1 MEILKLNPVFKDYI
15 WGGTRLRD
23 EFHLK
28 TDMDPVAEGWMLAC
42 HKDGMNTV
50 DGGEF
55 DKKTLKE
62 VLDET
67 GSENLL
73 GKNSNAFPYFPVLIK
88 IIDAKD
94 NLSIQVHPDNDYA
107 RSVEN
112 EYGKTEIWYV
122 LDAEENAQLIYGFK
136 NKISKADFRKAIE
149 NNTLPEVLNRV
160 EVKKGDLFFIEA
172 GTVHAIGKGTLIA
185 EIQQNSNATYRV
197 YDYGRVGKD
206 GKPRELHIDKAVDVT
221 VTEPPKY
228 GTKPFGKTENIP
240 GGKKQLLTKCDLFT
254 VYRYDCETKI
264 KLNAGSDSFH
274 HLLAVDGSGK
284 INGRSFSKGDS
295 FFVPASFGE
304 YTIEGSAEIILTKI

>member
-42 HKDGMNTV
+42 HKDGMNTI

-67 GSENLL
+67 GSEKML
-73 GKNSNAFPYFPVLIK
+73 GENSKKFPYFPVLIK

-107 RSVEN
+107 RRVEN

-122 LDAEENAQLIYGFK
+122 LDAEDGAQLIYGFK
-136 NKISKADFRKAIE
+136 DKISKADFRKAIE
-149 NNTLPEVLNRV
+149 NNTLPEVLNSV

-228 GTKPFGKTENIP
+228 GTKPFGEAESIP

-254 VYRYDCETKI
+254 VYRYDCKTKI
-264 KLNAGSDSFH
+264 RLNAGSDSFH